1 MKHIS
6 ILIPFGASSLS
17 NIEGTWHILTEVNT
31 ILKRMDRDPIFDV
44 HFVGISALS
53 TQRNGLFTIQ
63 PDSLVSQVKKTD
75 MIIIPAMHQDPREA
89 LRLNKEFIP
98 WIQEQYAKGAEL
110 ISYCIGAFF
119 LAGTGL
125 LDGKRCATHWASVNE
140 FRAMYPTVDVVDE
153 RILTEEEG
161 IYTSG
166 GAYSYL
172 NLLLYLVEKYAGREV
187 AIVVAKT
194 FMIDIDKDSQS
205 PFIMFQG
212 QKSHEDEPVR
222 KAQEFIEQ
230 NFQDRVTVDQL
241 ANMLALGRRSL
252 ERRFKKATSNTV
264 TEYIQRVKIEVAKKS
279 FESSRKNIS
288 EVMYDVGYADIKAF
302 RTIFR
307 KVTGLSPIEYRNKY
321 NKTAA
326 AAAAV

>member
-1 MKHIS
+1 MKHVS

-63 PDSLVSQVKKTD
+63 PDLLVRQVKKTD
-75 MIIIPAMHQDPREA
+75 MIFIPAMHQDPQEA
-89 LRLNKEFIP
+89 LVRNQAFIP
-98 WIQEQYAKGAEL
+98 WIKEQYKDGAEV

-125 LDGKRCATHWASVNE
+125 LDGRRCATHWASVGD
-140 FRAMYPTVDVVDE
+140 FRTMYPDVDVVDE
-153 RILTEEEG
+153 RIMTEEEG

-194 FMIDIDKDSQS
+194 FMIDIDRDSQS

-212 QKSHEDEPVR
+212 QKAHADAPV
-222 KAQEFIEQ
+222 KQAQEFIEQ
-230 NFQDRVTVDQL
+230 NFSDRVTVDQL

-326 AAAAV
+326 AAAV

>member
-1 MKHIS
+1 MKHVS

-31 ILKRMDRDPIFDV
+31 ILRRMGREPIFDV
-44 HFVGISALS
+44 HLVGISNAS

-63 PDSLVSQVKKTD
+63 PDLLMQDVQKTD
-75 MIIIPAMHQDPREA
+75 MIVIPAMHQDPREA
-89 LRLNKEFIP
+89 LRLNADFIP
-98 WIQEQYAKGAEL
+98 WIKEQYANGAEI
-110 ISYCIGAFF
+110 ISFCIGAFF

-125 LDGKRCATHWASVNE
+125 LDGKRAATHWAAANDLQE
-140 FRAMYPTVDVVDE
+140 MYPNVEVVDE
-153 RILTEEEG
+153 KIMTEEDG

-172 NLLLYLVEKYAGREV
+172 NLVLYLVEKYTNRDI
-187 AIVVAKT
+187 AIVIAKT

-212 QKSHEDEPVR
+212 QKSHEDEPVK

-264 TEYIQRVKIEVAKKS
+264 TEYIQRVKMEVAKKS

-321 NKTAA
+321 NKS
-326 AAAAV
+326 AAVAV